1 MSKQITIRFFKK
13 LNLKILTIFLSIF
26 FSYSFAFGNTIA
38 KTDKE
43 QAPLLTINKELTI
56 QELFD
61 LISSKTD
68 YDFFFN
74 SNISSLNSKVLLN
87 VKNAPVT
94 KTLDLAFKNLNLEYA
109 IKDTDIII
117 RSKAVNTNKQEKIRI
132 NGIVNDDNGNPLP
145 GVNIIIKNTN
155 LGTSTDFD
163 GKFVINALPNDV
175 LIISYLGFQEEIVPI
190 NNRTSLVVNL
200 KTDSN
205 LLNEVIIAGVASG
218 TSRKKLS
225 VSVAKIKSDAL
236 EKAPQTSVSSS
247 LQGKIAGVT
256 VTSFSGSPGS
266 SSDIVLRGSTS
277 IRGGNNPMI
286 LIDGVIM
293 GGSLADINIDD
304 VESIEVVKGA
314 AAASLYGSKAA
325 NGVIVVTS
333 KRGKGASNGKT
344 SITVRNE
351 FGFQQVA
358 NLLDLSTSHHYRLD
372 PTWLDTDTYT
382 KYQFVNY
389 PSDYVSGWDPRING
403 NRVEKD
409 DHYQDL
415 PYRVNNDLQEEM
427 FNDGQYIT
435 NYIGLGYK
443 IDDTNLFLS
452 FENNESQGVVVETG
466 GYNRQSLRFN
476 ADHAIS
482 EKLKISVSNNYI
494 RTDNDYMGG
503 GTTAF
508 FEVLSTEPDVDLF
521 QKNIDGQEYNFYPN
535 QWNTQFANPLYDLW
549 KKESTAE
556 KSRLLSSSDINWK
569 LNDVVSFN
577 ASYAFELEHF
587 NNKILSPQNT
597 IDAVLPNYL
606 DPNADPLVLNVSN
619 PFSLSYTGGALSKRN
634 YKAFNETF
642 RATVDFKKTW
652 GELDFNGKLSYL
664 SEDNHFESTT
674 TNGTSFILSD
684 FPTFNNFDPANI
696 DASDYTTDIRAT
708 NYFAIGSFV
717 YKDRY
722 ILDGL
727 FRVDG
732 SSLFGEN
739 ERWQNYFRL
748 SGAYRL
754 TKDIEITGVQE
765 LKLRAAYGTS
775 GLRPSFGDKDET
787 FTLVDGV
794 TSKNTIGNKNLKP
807 SRSAELE
814 VGVESS
820 FLNRFRFEA
829 TYSKTKVTDQYLLAP
844 LASHS
849 GGFKYQNVNAGELE
863 SNTFEA
869 LLNTKLITKNDL
881 NWNASL
887 TFDKTN
893 QKITKLNIPEY
904 RTGPRN
910 TFRIK
915 EGETFGTMYG
925 VNFVNTLEQMQQQ
938 LPDGAVISDY
948 SVNRDGVVVKTS
960 DIGTVNETPFVIL
973 DENGAE
979 AIQKIGDINPDFRLG
994 LNTTLN
1000 YKGFSAYMLWQWKQG
1015 GDLYNHTSQYLV
1027 RDNRLGIIDQIHV
1040 KPENKKTVDYYQAL
1054 YDADAINGF
1063 WVEDASYIKL
1073 NEASIYYTLDKKTKG
1088 FPTKYIEQIKIGVI
1102 GRNLV
1107 TITDYSGYDPQTG
1120 SDGFLFDDFGYP
1132 NFRNYSFSVEFKF

>member
-1 MSKQITIRFFKK
+1 MSKHITIRFFKK
-13 LNLKILTIFLSIF
+13 LNLKIFTIFISIF
-26 FSYSFAFGNTIA
+26 FASSFAFAGTTV

-74 SNISSLNSKVLLN
+74 SNIASLNSKVLLN

-94 KTLDLAFKNLNLEYA
+94 ETLDIAFKNLDLEYA
-109 IKDTDIII
+109 IKDSDIII
-117 RSKAVNTNKQEKIRI
+117 RSKTTKTNIQEKIRI

-163 GKFVINALPNDV
+163 GKFIINALPNDV
-175 LIISYLGFQEEIVPI
+175 LIFSYLGFQEEIVPI
-190 NNRTSLVVNL
+190 NNRTSIVINL

-236 EKAPQTSVSSS
+236 EKAPQSSVSSS

-256 VTSFSGSPGS
+256 VTSFSGSPGA

-333 KRGKGASNGKT
+333 KRGKEASNGKT

-358 NLLDLSTSHHYRLD
+358 NLLDLSTSHHYLLD

-389 PSDYVSGWDPRING
+389 PSDYVAGWDPRING
-403 NRVEKD
+403 NRVEKE

-443 IDDTNLFLS
+443 LDDTNLFLS

-476 ADHAIS
+476 ADHSIS

-503 GTTAF
+503 GTAAF
-508 FEVLSTEPDVDLF
+508 FEVLSTEPDVNLF

-606 DPNADPLVLNVSN
+606 DPNADPLILNSSN
-619 PFSLSYTGGALSKRN
+619 PFLLSYTGGALSKKN
-634 YKAFNETF
+634 YKAFNQTF

-754 TKDIEITGVQE
+754 TKDVEITGVQE

-787 FTLVDGV
+787 FSLIDGV

-814 VGVESS
+814 VGLESS
-820 FLNRFRFEA
+820 FLNRFRLEA

-869 LLNTKLITKNDL
+869 MLNAKLISKNDL
-881 NWNASL
+881 NWSAAL

-904 RTGPRN
+904 TTGPRN

-938 LPDGAVISDY
+938 LPDGAAISDY

-1073 NEASIYYTLDKKTKG
+1073 NEASIYYTLDKKIKG